1 MKLQSALGK
10 ARGLGSAKSGVH
22 HWWMQRVTA
31 IAMIGLSIW
40 FVISLLT
47 LPSLRQDDAT
57 RWLQEPHNTM
67 LFLVMMLVMLY
78 HSRLGLQVVIE
89 DYIHNKAAKVTS
101 LIALY
106 FVNIA
111 AMIIAAYS
119 ILSIGLG

>member
-1 MKLQSALGK
+1 MKLESALGK

-67 LFLVMMLVMLY
+67 LFLVMMVVMLY

-111 AMIIAAYS
+111 AMIIVAYS